1 MDSHSS
7 IYLPVGLMVQDVND
21 NKPVFSQDTYMAS
34 VPMITN
40 DPYGLQKILT
50 FYVYDKDSGIYGVK
64 GLICMLLGNGADK

>member
-21 NKPVFSQDTYMAS
+21 NKPVFSQDTYRAS

-50 FYVYDKDSGIYGVK
+50 FYVYDKDSGI
-64 GLICMLLGNGADK
+64 